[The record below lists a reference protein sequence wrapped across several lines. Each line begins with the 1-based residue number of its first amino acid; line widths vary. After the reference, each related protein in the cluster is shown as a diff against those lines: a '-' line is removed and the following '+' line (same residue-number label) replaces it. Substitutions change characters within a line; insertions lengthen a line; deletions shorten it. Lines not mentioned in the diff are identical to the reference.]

1 MCKNSLTSDIQ
12 RFIIVSMKTLK
23 INEQKVKAEM
33 KRQGLTYQALGDKL
47 HISRQAVGYYFY
59 NRSRRALTL
68 RTVSRLAWALNCD
81 PKDLLI

>member
-1 MCKNSLTSDIQ
+1 MNY
-12 RFIIVSMKTLK
+12 RKTLK
-23 INEQKVKAEM
+23 LNQAKVKAEM
-33 KRQGLTYQALGDKL
+33 KRQGLSYQDLGDKL

-59 NRSRRALTL
+59 NKPALSM